1 MRINTNVA
9 SLNSNRVLQLTNT
22 AVSRTLGRLSSG
34 YRINRSADDAAGL
47 GIANRLRADVRAL
60 RAAARNAEQANATL
74 QIAEGAV
81 QSIQSIVERMKE
93 LATQAAS
100 ANTDDN
106 GRARLD
112 AEFQQLIGEIDRIVA
127 TTKFQD
133 TLLLDGNFEGDF
145 MVSSSGEYGD
155 STNGVGSDFVSVDG
169 SKVKLDAETLG
180 FRSAPSGTP
189 PTSTTI
195 GISTAD
201 DAVDALSDID
211 AALGLV
217 AEALG
222 EIGAAQ
228 NRIEHAFNNT
238 NIAIENYAAA
248 ESTIRDAD
256 FAAEVAEL
264 TRLQILQQS
273 GIAMLAQANAAPQS
287 ILSLLR

>member
-22 AVSRTLGRLSSG
+22 AVARTLGRLSSG

-47 GIANRLRADVRAL
+47 GIANKLRADL
-60 RAAARNAEQANATL
+60 RSLRQAARNAEQANAML

-106 GRARLD
+106 GRAKIQD
-112 AEFQQLIGEIDRIVA
+112 EFGKLIEEIGRIVE

-133 TLLLDGNFEGDF
+133 VKLLKSTSFDFMF

-155 STNGVGSDFVSVDG
+155 STNGAGSDFVTIHGTELDLSGLRGTIVD
-169 SKVKLDAETLG
+169 SLPTD
-180 FRSAPSGTP
+180 GTP
-189 PTSTTI
+189 WTQ
-195 GISTAD
+195 AHWRD
-201 DAVDALSDID
+201 VLANVDNAL
-211 AALGLV
+211 AGVAKALG
-217 AEALG
+217 A
-222 EIGAAQ
+222 IGAAQ

-273 GIAMLAQANAAPQS
+273 GIAMLAQANAAPQA
-287 ILSLLR
+287 ILALLR

>member
-22 AVSRTLGRLSSG
+22 AVARTLGRLSSG

-47 GIANRLRADVRAL
+47 GIANKLRADIRSL
-60 RAAARNAEQANATL
+60 RQAARNAEQANAML

-81 QSIQSIVERMKE
+81 QSIQNIVERMKE

-106 GRARLD
+106 GRAKIQDEFGRLI
-112 AEFQQLIGEIDRIVA
+112 EEIDRIVA

-133 TLLLDGNFEGDF
+133 TALLDGRFEGDF
-145 MVSSSGEYGD
+145 MVSSSGAYTPG
-155 STNGVGSDFVSVDG
+155 SNSDFVSISGEAMNLKTTTLFDNETPSVAAQA
-169 SKVKLDAETLG
+169 DAQ
-180 FRSAPSGTP
+180 
-189 PTSTTI
+189 
-195 GISTAD
+195 
-201 DAVDALSDID
+201 
-211 AALGLV
+211 AALT
-217 AEALG
+217 AIDTALG
-222 EIGAAQ
+222 TVATALGAIGAAQ

-273 GIAMLAQANAAPQS
+273 GIAMLAQANAAPQA
-287 ILSLLR
+287 ILALLR

>member
-60 RAAARNAEQANATL
+60 RQAARNAEQANATL
-74 QIAEGAV
+74 QIAEGAA
-81 QSIQSIVERMKE
+81 QSVQSIVERMKE

-100 ANTDDN
+100 SNTDQA
-106 GRARLD
+106 GRD
-112 AEFQQLIGEIDRIVA
+112 KIQAEFGQLIEEIDRIVA

-133 TLLLDGNFEGDF
+133 TLLLDGNFTGDF
-145 MVSSSGEYGD
+145 MVSSSGAYTPGAD
-155 STNGVGSDFVSVDG
+155 SDFVTIDG
-169 SKVKLDAETLG
+169 KDIDLTTATLFG
-180 FRSAPSGTP
+180 ATP
-189 PTSTTI
+189 PNVS
-195 GISTAD
+195 SA
-201 DAVDALSDID
+201 ANAQ
-211 AALGLV
+211 AALT
-217 AEALG
+217 AIDPALG
-222 EIGAAQ
+222 TVATALGAIGAAQ

-273 GIAMLAQANAAPQS
+273 GIAMLAQANSAPQS

>member
-22 AVSRTLGRLSSG
+22 AVARTLGRLSSG

-60 RAAARNAEQANATL
+60 RAAARNAEQANAVL

-81 QSIQSIVERMKE
+81 QSIQNIVERMKE

-112 AEFQQLIGEIDRIVA
+112 AEFQQLIDEIDRIVA

-133 TLLLDGNFEGDF
+133 HKLLDGSFEGDF
-145 MVSSSGEYGD
+145 MVSSSGEYGSS
-155 STNGVGSDFVSVDG
+155 STGVGSDFVSVDA
-169 SKVKLDAETLG
+169 SKVDLQAETLG
-180 FRSAPSGTP
+180 FRN
-189 PTSTTI
+189 TSVSPATTI
-195 GISTAD
+195 SIATAG
-201 DAVDALSDID
+201 DAVDALSVVDD
-211 AALGLV
+211 ALGLV

-273 GIAMLAQANAAPQS
+273 GIAMLAQANAAPQA
-287 ILSLLR
+287 ILALLR

>member
-22 AVSRTLGRLSSG
+22 AVARTLGRLSSG
-34 YRINRSADDAAGL
+34 YRINRSADDAAGMGL
-47 GIANRLRADVRAL
+47 ANKLRADVRAL

-145 MVSSSGEYGD
+145 
-155 STNGVGSDFVSVDG
+155 
-169 SKVKLDAETLG
+169 
-180 FRSAPSGTP
+180 
-189 PTSTTI
+189 
-195 GISTAD
+195 
-201 DAVDALSDID
+201 
-211 AALGLV
+211 
-217 AEALG
+217 
-222 EIGAAQ
+222 
-228 NRIEHAFNNT
+228 
-238 NIAIENYAAA
+238 
-248 ESTIRDAD
+248 
-256 FAAEVAEL
+256 
-264 TRLQILQQS
+264 
-273 GIAMLAQANAAPQS
+273 
-287 ILSLLR
+287 

>member
-22 AVSRTLGRLSSG
+22 AVARTLGRLSSG

-60 RAAARNAEQANATL
+60 RQAARNAEQANAML
-74 QIAEGAV
+74 QIAEGAA

-106 GRARLD
+106 GRAKIQDEFGRLI
-112 AEFQQLIGEIDRIVA
+112 EEIDRIVA

-133 TLLLDGNFEGDF
+133 TALLDGTFQGDF
-145 MVSSSGEYGD
+145 MVSSSGAYTPGP
-155 STNGVGSDFVSVDG
+155 NSDFVSISGAAMDLKTATLFGGATPSVATQA
-169 SKVKLDAETLG
+169 DAQAAL
-180 FRSAPSGTP
+180 
-189 PTSTTI
+189 
-195 GISTAD
+195 TAID
-201 DAVDALSDID
+201 DALKT
-211 AALGLV
+211 V
-217 AEALG
+217 AEAMG
-222 EIGAAQ
+222 AIGAAQ

-238 NIAIENYAAA
+238 NIAIENYSAA

-273 GIAMLAQANAAPQS
+273 GIAMLAQANAAPQA
-287 ILSLLR
+287 ILALLR

>member
-9 SLNSNRVLQLTNT
+9 SLNSNRVLQLTST
-22 AVSRTLGRLSSG
+22 AVARTLGRLSSG

-47 GIANRLRADVRAL
+47 GIANKLRADL
-60 RAAARNAEQANATL
+60 RSLRQAARNAEQANAML

-106 GRARLD
+106 GRAKIQD
-112 AEFQQLIGEIDRIVA
+112 EFGKLIEEIGRIVE

-133 TLLLDGNFEGDF
+133 VKLLNTDDSFHF
-145 MVSSSGEYGD
+145 MVSSSGAYSSDTPDAGAGSD
-155 STNGVGSDFVSVDG
+155 FGSDFVTIDGADLNLSELGDTIVD
-169 SKVKLDAETLG
+169 SLPTD
-180 FRSAPSGTP
+180 GTP
-189 PTSTTI
+189 WTQ
-195 GISTAD
+195 AHWRD
-201 DAVDALSDID
+201 VLAKVDN
-211 AALGLV
+211 ALGTV
-217 AEALG
+217 ATALG
-222 EIGAAQ
+222 AIGAAQ

-273 GIAMLAQANAAPQS
+273 GIAMLAQANAAPQA
-287 ILSLLR
+287 ILALLR

>member
-22 AVSRTLGRLSSG
+22 AVARTLGRLSSG

-47 GIANRLRADVRAL
+47 GIANRLRADIRSL
-60 RAAARNAEQANATL
+60 RQAARNAEQANATL
-74 QIAEGAV
+74 QIAEGAT

-100 ANTDDN
+100 ANTDEA
-106 GRARLD
+106 GRD
-112 AEFQQLIGEIDRIVA
+112 KIQAEFDQLLDEIDRIVA

-133 TLLLDGNFEGDF
+133 TVLLDGTFTGDF
-145 MVSSSGEYGD
+145 MVSSSGSYTPGP
-155 STNGVGSDFVSVDG
+155 NSDFVTVDG
-169 SKVKLDAETLG
+169 TDLDLSGLRAAILDDGANGQLTPT
-180 FRSAPSGTP
+180 APA
-189 PTSTTI
+189 TSFDAGQWQQVLSNLDGALATI
-195 GISTAD
+195 ATAMG
-201 DAVDALSDID
+201 A
-211 AALGLV
+211 
-217 AEALG
+217 
-222 EIGAAQ
+222 IGAAQ

-273 GIAMLAQANAAPQS
+273 GIAMLAQANAAPQA
-287 ILSLLR
+287 ILALLR

>member
-1 MRINTNVA
+1 
-9 SLNSNRVLQLTNT
+9 
-22 AVSRTLGRLSSG
+22 GRLSSG
-34 YRINRSADDAAGL
+34 YRINRSADDAAGMGL
-47 GIANRLRADVRAL
+47 ANKLRADVRAL

-180 FRSAPSGTP
+180 FRS
-189 PTSTTI
+189 
-195 GISTAD
+195 
-201 DAVDALSDID
+201 
-211 AALGLV
+211 
-217 AEALG
+217 
-222 EIGAAQ
+222 
-228 NRIEHAFNNT
+228 
-238 NIAIENYAAA
+238 
-248 ESTIRDAD
+248 
-256 FAAEVAEL
+256 
-264 TRLQILQQS
+264 
-273 GIAMLAQANAAPQS
+273 
-287 ILSLLR
+287 

>member
-9 SLNSNRVLQLTNT
+9 ALNSNRVLQLTNT

-47 GIANRLRADVRAL
+47 GIANRLRADVRSL
-60 RAAARNAEQANATL
+60 RQAARNAEQANAML
-74 QIAEGAV
+74 QIAEGAA
-81 QSIQSIVERMKE
+81 QSVQSIVERMKE

-100 ANTDDN
+100 ANTDDS
-106 GRARLD
+106 GRQKIQ
-112 AEFQQLIGEIDRIVA
+112 AEFGQLIEEIDRIVA

-133 TLLLDGNFEGDF
+133 TLLLDGSFTGDF
-145 MVSSSGEYGD
+145 MVSSSGEYTPGA
-155 STNGVGSDFVSVDG
+155 GSDFV
-169 SKVKLDAETLG
+169 
-180 FRSAPSGTP
+180 
-189 PTSTTI
+189 TI
-195 GISTAD
+195 NGA
-201 DAVDALSDID
+201 DID
-211 AALGLV
+211 LTTATLFGGATPDVSSAANAQTALTAIDGALAAV
-217 AEALG
+217 ADAMG
-222 EIGAAQ
+222 AIGAAQ

-273 GIAMLAQANAAPQS
+273 GIAMLAQANSAPQS

>member
-22 AVSRTLGRLSSG
+22 AVARTLGRLSSG

-47 GIANRLRADVRAL
+47 GIANKLRADVRSL
-60 RAAARNAEQANATL
+60 RQAARNAEQANAML

-81 QSIQSIVERMKE
+81 QSIQNIVERMKE

-100 ANTDDN
+100 ANTDN
-106 GRARLD
+106 GGRQKIQ
-112 AEFQQLIGEIDRIVA
+112 AEFEQLLDEIDRIVA

-133 TLLLDGNFEGDF
+133 VTLLKRDTPFDFMF
-145 MVSSSGEYGD
+145 MVSSSGQYSSDTGAA
-155 STNGVGSDFVSVDG
+155 GSDFVTIKGEDLDLSGLRGTIVG
-169 SKVKLDAETLG
+169 SPPPA
-180 FRSAPSGTP
+180 GTP
-189 PTSTTI
+189 WNQAEWRDVLANVDNAL
-195 GISTAD
+195 AD
-201 DAVDALSDID
+201 VAK
-211 AALGLV
+211 ALG
-217 AEALG
+217 A
-222 EIGAAQ
+222 IGAAQ

-273 GIAMLAQANAAPQS
+273 GIAMLAQANAAPQA
-287 ILSLLR
+287 ILALLR